1 MRDDCAVRCVTTQ
14 AARSSVVST
23 ATGPNP
29 GQESSSCPRL
39 SRFISAFHNLSAGDL
54 ADEHGQL
61 SAQIADLE
69 TRKRA
74 QEVGGDLSIA
84 PELPVS
90 GFEESASRYDELL
103 YHWAESSRKPPP
115 RSSRARS
122 SGHHHRSRRA
132 LPVCRRVA
140 NRLGGARSWL
150 YSAGHRRRA

>member
-1 MRDDCAVRCVTTQ
+1 MTERTIDAHERFAAEALLRAVHTYQ
-14 AARSSVVST
+14 EAR
-23 ATGPNP
+23 
-29 GQESSSCPRL
+29 Q
-39 SRFISAFHNLSAGDL
+39 
-54 ADEHGQL
+54 
-61 SAQIADLE
+61 
-69 TRKRA
+69 RA

-103 YHWAESSRKPPP
+103 YHWTIGPRAAENR
-115 RSSRARS
+115 RRGRAGARS